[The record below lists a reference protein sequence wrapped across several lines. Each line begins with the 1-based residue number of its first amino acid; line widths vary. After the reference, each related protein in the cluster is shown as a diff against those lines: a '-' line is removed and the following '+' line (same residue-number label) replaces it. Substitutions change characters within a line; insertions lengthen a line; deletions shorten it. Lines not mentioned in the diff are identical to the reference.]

1 MPGELSWLEDYSE
14 AFCVTFARGLDEKE
28 MLRRF
33 GADLSMAQVIREG
46 DWKSLDELRLFGDVV
61 QAGQSDGW
69 AFIYE
74 CNGYAGT
81 LEEILRPISAGTVV
95 VSVFRNVN
103 AHTCFCYAE
112 DGTIIANFDPLI
124 PPFDDPSPQ
133 VQKLLR
139 QAGITPESVEDEE
152 EDYDFVGAMFA
163 LAQAVGVRLERETL
177 EGKPLLSAFLRN
189 PVADFLGDLF
199 TQGGDEQTVNR
210 LLALLAYPSHRAHLF
225 DLMSRWQQPEC
236 PEAVAKRVDRV
247 LEVLLPMQAG
257 KALLEVLKEEQ
268 SVDSPKWDAMTATRR
283 RWRQYDGSRKMA
295 VTEMLKAL
303 IRFDQMHDRPGTR
316 ERLLTLAT
324 APQPEVVRLAA
335 LALGTLG
342 DQRAAGPLV
351 RVLSFYPHEKEAVQL
366 LGQMHAKEAIEPL
379 LSLLDPQDEEIGFQR
394 TVLETLVQIGEERVA
409 EQLLPLLHPESQ
421 WALREAQEQM
431 VQEHMQKT
439 QQMTQ
444 EHTQQAQR
452 TEQPVRTFGFV
463 SIAPKGSGD
472 ASHQQLIRR
481 MHAHAFQKDLLASL
495 GQLGNP
501 RVVEPLLN
509 LLTPHPRFGYSGDLY
524 VSLLEA
530 LGELGDTRAIEPL
543 ARLLNP
549 DIQFREWHFQ
559 QALVRALRQLGDT
572 RAELQMVE
580 RSLQRYEE
588 DYHEKTGR
596 WLGGKPPSNEGH

>member
-1 MPGELSWLEDYSE
+1 M
-14 AFCVTFARGLDEKE
+14 
-28 MLRRF
+28 
-33 GADLSMAQVIREG
+33 
-46 DWKSLDELRLFGDVV
+46 
-61 QAGQSDGW
+61 
-69 AFIYE
+69 
-74 CNGYAGT
+74 
-81 LEEILRPISAGTVV
+81 
-95 VSVFRNVN
+95 
-103 AHTCFCYAE
+103 
-112 DGTIIANFDPLI
+112 
-124 PPFDDPSPQ
+124 
-133 VQKLLR
+133 
-139 QAGITPESVEDEE
+139 
-152 EDYDFVGAMFA
+152 
-163 LAQAVGVRLERETL
+163 
-177 EGKPLLSAFLRN
+177 
-189 PVADFLGDLF
+189 
-199 TQGGDEQTVNR
+199 
-210 LLALLAYPSHRAHLF
+210 
-225 DLMSRWQQPEC
+225 
-236 PEAVAKRVDRV
+236 
-247 LEVLLPMQAG
+247 
-257 KALLEVLKEEQ
+257 
-268 SVDSPKWDAMTATRR
+268 
-283 RWRQYDGSRKMA
+283 
-295 VTEMLKAL
+295 
-303 IRFDQMHDRPGTR
+303 
-316 ERLLTLAT
+316 
-324 APQPEVVRLAA
+324 
-335 LALGTLG
+335 
-342 DQRAAGPLV
+342 
-351 RVLSFYPHEKEAVQL
+351 QL